1 MDILLWGGL
10 LRFGQ
15 ALLQAA
21 PTIVVGL
28 FVAGILRRLLGYE
41 NTRRLFGGD
50 SWRSLPQAWAV
61 GMLLPVCSL
70 GVIPIIREMRRVGL
84 SGGTILA
91 FALSAPLFNPLSL
104 LYGLT
109 LSEPLV
115 IFAFAACSLLIV
127 TLIGMAWDRIFPNT
141 AAPEPPPAPTS
152 YGMKRLA
159 SILLVAV
166 REAAGP
172 SAVYILIGLVGT
184 VLLSFALPPG
194 SMQHAVNGDNPYA
207 PLVMTGV
214 SVPVYATPMLAM
226 SQLGMMFQHG
236 NSVGAAFVLLALGT
250 GLNLGLLAWMVR
262 NYGFARGV
270 AWLTTLVAVVLG
282 LAYAVERP
290 LYPTEIEPADHTHA
304 FDIYCQPFHPG
315 AVEPA
320 QQVWLKLSRDAMPHE
335 LIGLGFLLAL
345 TIIGIGFNTIDSDGK
360 TETWLESGA
369 ERQVGKFD
377 LVVPA
382 PVLGGV
388 ALLGL
393 IVLSVVGCFAYY
405 PPAEEIF
412 EEMKIAQGEALSAAR
427 SGNQSHAEYWI
438 AVWDD
443 WTRRLQVGVTIRN
456 GGLPKYHRIKSEILR
471 FKLELLEH
479 ELEDGTKE
487 EVWAAT
493 TAVGDAYRRMKY
505 AYQNELS
512 GDE

>member
-1 MDILLWGGL
+1 MEILLWGGG

-41 NTRRLFGGD
+41 NTRRLFGGN

-115 IFAFAACSLLIV
+115 IFAFAACSLVVV
-127 TLIGMAWDRIFPNT
+127 TLIGMAWDRIFPQT
-141 AAPEPPPAPTS
+141 TAPEPPPAPTS
-152 YGMKRLA
+152 YGLKRMA
-159 SILLVAV
+159 SILLAAV

-172 SAVYILIGLVGT
+172 SAIYILIGLCGT

-194 SMQHAVNGDNPYA
+194 SMQHAVNGDNHYA

-214 SVPVYATPMLAM
+214 AIPVYATPMLAM

-250 GLNLGLLAWMVR
+250 GLNLGLLVWMVR
-262 NYGFARGV
+262 QYGFGRAFT
-270 AWLTTLVAVVLG
+270 WLSTLVVVVLG
-282 LAYAVERP
+282 IAYAVEKP
-290 LYPTEIEPADHTHA
+290 LYPTEIEASDHTHA
-304 FDIYCQPFHPG
+304 FDIYCQPFTEG
-315 AVEPA
+315 VANPA
-320 QQVWLKLSRDAMPHE
+320 QQVWSKLDGDAQAHE
-335 LIGLGFLLAL
+335 LIGLGFLAAL
-345 TIIGIGFNTIDSDGK
+345 VLLGIGFNVFDPKRK
-360 TETWLESGA
+360 TEAWLESGA
-369 ERQVGKFD
+369 EKQVDKFD
-377 LVVPA
+377 IVVPA
-382 PVLGGV
+382 PVLGFV
-388 ALLGL
+388 ALVGL
-393 IVLSVVGCFAYY
+393 VAMSIVGCYAYY
-405 PPAEEIF
+405 PPADEIF
-412 EEMKIAQGEALSAAR
+412 EEMRIAQGEALSAAR
-427 SGNQSHAEYWI
+427 SGNHSHAEYWI

-443 WTRRLQVGVTIRN
+443 WTRRLQVGVTIRK
-456 GGLPKYHRIKSEILR
+456 GSLPKYHRLKSEILR

-479 ELEDGTKE
+479 ELEDGTEE
-487 EVWAAT
+487 EVWDAT
-493 TAVGDAYRRMKY
+493 TAVSNAYRRMLF
-505 AYQNELS
+505 AYREELS
-512 GDE
+512 GD